1 MSPTGVRQG
10 CATHSLQIQPSGTIN
25 PAAAVFLPACCQ
37 KKEHVSCDQTAS
49 TPADIHLVNSLPKLV
64 LLNGGKVLSRTAL
77 FLFQHRYLELGVHY
91 L

>member
-37 KKEHVSCDQTAS
+37 KKDHASCDQNAS
-49 TPADIHLVNSLPKLV
+49 TPTDIHLVKSLPKLFY
-64 LLNGGKVLSRTAL
+64 LMEGKS
-77 FLFQHRYLELGVHY
+77 
-91 L
+91 